1 MPDLILSLSAE
12 LVSAH
17 VAKNKVPAEDLP
29 KLIQEV
35 HRALSNA
42 VQAGT
47 SAPKAEPAVPVNK
60 SVLNAHLVCLECGKS
75 LSLLKQHLRT
85 EHDLTPGQYRQKWVL
100 PGSYPIVAP
109 GYAKV
114 RSALAKKIGLGR
126 NRSAMKAARKN
137 SRRS

>member
-1 MPDLILSLSAE
+1 M
-12 LVSAH
+12 
-17 VAKNKVPAEDLP
+17 
-29 KLIQEV
+29 
-35 HRALSNA
+35 
-42 VQAGT
+42 
-47 SAPKAEPAVPVNK
+47 PVNK

-114 RSALAKKIGLGR
+114 RSVLGKKIGLGR

>member
-1 MPDLILSLSAE
+1 LSLAVE

-29 KLIQEV
+29 KLIREV

-47 SAPKAEPAVPVNK
+47 SARKAAQAVPVNK
-60 SVLNAHLVCLECGKS
+60 SVLSDHLVCLECGKS
-75 LSLLKQHLRT
+75 GSMLKRHLRT
-85 EHDLTPGQYRQKWVL
+85 DHDLTPGQYCQKWVL

-126 NRSAMKAARKN
+126 DRSAMKAARKS